1 MIALLPSVA
10 DAARLRVQGGEDA
23 DTLHVTLAYL
33 GEAVEVGADEVGVLL
48 QGLQSLAAATAP
60 VVADGFSLDV
70 FNPDTDDSV
79 IVLGLTG
86 DAVEEIHEGFLD
98 RLGVSVA
105 QIQHQRRPWIPHISL
120 IYTDRFSLVESLVD
134 RVGPVLLDRI
144 VLALGDQWL
153 VFPLRGDGQSV
164 APGDVGDVPFNS
176 VAQADYGGAGIPDV
190 DVDGFGDVGDQIG
203 TDLGQQLL
211 VPDLVFDA
219 AAQQVMGGVGADVL
233 VAAAEVA
240 DVGLGSLPPILAGEP
255 VDDGSVVGE
264 PVGPAHVLGQE
275 VNGIHDA
282 TVTAAVNTRG
292 WENLPIADRDTK
304 FAFRAATDRLA
315 AHANSVE
322 QFSSWF
328 FWRDPAAPA
337 NNRNSYRMPFADVFG
352 EGVVKLVPAAVFS
365 AAAQLSGAHGALP
378 IIPDA
383 EKKIIMR
390 TIDRIYDRFRNIW
403 DDPRQVPPWE
413 REPEPSAADE
423 PVKASV
429 EGDPMPITLIDGD
442 DPAAVTAALA
452 PVRPPKAWFGDPML
466 TKPTRLRVTEE
477 GRVFGHIATWDTC
490 HRGSH
495 YGNRCQPPPRDNNGY
510 QGFLTGTTLTAEG
523 DLVAVG
529 PITYGGPH
537 APDAYT
543 ASQARDHYADAGTS
557 IAITAAG
564 EDVWGIWVNGTMMPG
579 TGDVEAQLLRAHAP
593 SGDWRLNGNGY
604 QMIGVLAVNTPG
616 LPVPEPAYALTAAA
630 AANAIFAALDH
641 EEDCGCDVPSPAAE
655 DDGRAARTAAIIAQA
670 AKHTEAVRMRQQRK
684 LSGITLPVR
693 G

>member
-10 DAARLRVQGGEDA
+10 DAARLHVQGGEDA

-33 GEAVEVGADEVGVLL
+33 GEAVEVGADEVSVLL
-48 QGLQSLAAATAP
+48 QGLQSLAATLAP

-70 FNPDTDDSV
+70 FNPHTDGSV
-79 IVLGLTG
+79 IVLGVSG
-86 DAVEEIHEGFLD
+86 NAVQEVHDALMA
-98 RLGVSVA
+98 RLGVQLVD
-105 QIQHQRRPWIPHISL
+105 IHDQRKPWIPHVSL
-120 IYTDRFSLVESLVD
+120 ICTDDFSLVESLVD

-153 VFPLRGDGQSV
+153 VFPLRGGQALPDEVETPDDDMDFGIDGV
-164 APGDVGDVPFNS
+164 L
-176 VAQADYGGAGIPDV
+176 QALDQDGPLPDE
-190 DVDGFGDVGDQIG
+190 
-203 TDLGQQLL
+203 TL
-211 VPDLVFDA
+211 PVFA
-219 AAQQVMGGVGADVL
+219 M
-233 VAAAEVA
+233 
-240 DVGLGSLPPILAGEP
+240 
-255 VDDGSVVGE
+255 
-264 PVGPAHVLGQE
+264 
-275 VNGIHDA
+275 
-282 TVTAAVNTRG
+282 TAAVNTSG

-352 EGVVKLVPAAVFS
+352 ESEVKLVPAAVFS

-452 PVRPPKAWFGDPML
+452 PVRPPKAWFADPML
-466 TKPTRLRVTEE
+466 SKPTRLRVTEE

-543 ASQARDHYADAGTS
+543 ASQARDHYADAGAS

-616 LPVPEPAYALTAAA
+616 LPVPEPAYALTASAG
-630 AANAIFAALDH
+630 ANAIFAALDH
-641 EEDCGCDVPSPAAE
+641 EEDCGCEVPSPAAE
-655 DDGRAARTAAIIAQA
+655 ADGRAARTAAIVSQA

-684 LSGITLPVR
+684 LAGITLPVR